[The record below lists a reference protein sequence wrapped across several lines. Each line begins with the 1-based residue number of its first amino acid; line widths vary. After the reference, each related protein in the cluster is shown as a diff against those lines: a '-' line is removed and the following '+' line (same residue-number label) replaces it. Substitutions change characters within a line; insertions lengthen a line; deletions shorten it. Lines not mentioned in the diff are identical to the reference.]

1 MADAP
6 IAKIELHHVALPT
19 RREHKWTGLTEPIG
33 GYVLVKMTDA
43 AGVAGW
49 GEAPALKDWGGEF
62 GRYFGES
69 PGTTILVID
78 QYLAPAVQGCLP
90 GEIAELHA
98 RMDRAIKGYPYAKA
112 AVEFAA
118 YDLAGKQCGLPVH
131 RLLGGASRRRIAV
144 THSIG
149 ILGFEE
155 AEREVAKVATEGIR
169 TIKIKVGVDPDR
181 DVEMVRRVRET
192 VGPKMALCV
201 DANQGYRTPGEAI
214 RTLRRMERLDLIY
227 FEQPVEGIERLAEV
241 ARAIDVPV
249 MADESAWNAHDV
261 IQIIE
266 KRAAQIVS
274 IYTTKPGGLYH
285 AMEVAAVARAAGI
298 ICNVNGSVETGV
310 GNLANL
316 QLAAA
321 APAAVLSCVVP
332 VSTPA
337 EAQSGQIAGIYYKD
351 DLIAEPMRYAD
362 GDIELP
368 IGVGMGIAVDEGK
381 IRKYAVAGH
390 DSNL

>member
-1 MADAP
+1 MAEAP
-6 IAKIELHHVALPT
+6 IAAVELHPIALPT

-43 AGVAGW
+43 AGAAGW

-69 PGTTILVID
+69 PGTTVEVITRH
-78 QYLAPAVQGCLP
+78 LAPAVAGCLP
-90 GEIAELHA
+90 GQIVELHE

-118 YDLAGKQCGLPVH
+118 YDLAGRQCGLPVH
-131 RLLGGASRRRIAV
+131 RLLGGAIRRKIPV

-149 ILGFEE
+149 LLGFEE
-155 AEREVAKVATEGIR
+155 AEREVAQVAQEGIR

-181 DVEMVRRVRET
+181 DVEMVRRIRET
-192 VGPKMALCV
+192 VGGGIALCC
-201 DANQGYRTPGEAI
+201 DANMGYRTPGEAI
-214 RTLRRMERLDLIY
+214 RTFRRMERYELIY
-227 FEQPVEGIERLAEV
+227 FEQPVEGIARLAEV
-241 ARAIDVPV
+241 ARAIDAPV

-261 IQIIE
+261 IEIIE

-274 IYTTKPGGLYH
+274 IYTTKPGGLYR
-285 AMEVAAVARAAGI
+285 AMEVAAVARAGGL
-298 ICNVNGSVETGV
+298 ICNVNGSVETGI

-321 APAAVLSCVVP
+321 APAVVLSCVVP

-337 EAQSGQIAGIYYKD
+337 EQQSGQIAGIYYQD
-351 DLIAEPMRYAD
+351 DLIAEPMRLVD
-362 GDIELP
+362 GAIELP
-368 IGVGMGIAVDEGK
+368 AGPGMGIAADAAK
-381 IRKYAVAGH
+381 IARYRVGERQV
-390 DSNL
+390 S

>member
-1 MADAP
+1 MTERP
-6 IAKIELHHVALPT
+6 IVAIETYHIALPT

-33 GYVLVKMTDA
+33 GYVLVKISDDA
-43 AGVAGW
+43 GLAGW

-69 PGTTILVID
+69 FATTIEIITR
-78 QYLAPAVQGCLP
+78 YLAPAVKGCMP

-98 RMDRAIKGYPYAKA
+98 RMDRVIKGYPYAKA

-118 YDLAGKQCGLPVH
+118 YDLAGRQWGLPVH
-131 RLLGGASRRRIAV
+131 RLLGGAVRRRIPV

-149 ILGFEE
+149 LIGAEE
-155 AEREVAKVATEGIR
+155 AEREVAQVAKEGVR

-181 DVEMVRRVRET
+181 DVDMVRRIRET
-192 VGPKMALCV
+192 VGSGVALCV
-201 DANQGYRTPGEAI
+201 DANEGYRTPGEAI
-214 RTLRRMERLDLIY
+214 RTWRRMEKFDLIY
-227 FEQPVEGIERLAEV
+227 FEQPVQGIERLAEV
-241 ARAIDVPV
+241 ARAIDAPV

-274 IYTTKPGGLYH
+274 IYTTKPGGLYR

-298 ICNVNGSVETGV
+298 ICNVNGSAELGI

-316 QLAAA
+316 ALAAA
-321 APAAVLSCVVP
+321 APAVTLACVVP

-337 EAQSGQIAGIYYKD
+337 QAQSPGNVAGIYYTD
-351 DLIAEPMRYAD
+351 DLITEPMRFVD
-362 GDIELP
+362 GAIDLP
-368 IGVGMGIAVDEGK
+368 SGPGMGIPVDEAK
-381 IRKYAVAGH
+381 IRQYTVETVKMG
-390 DSNL
+390 

>member
-1 MADAP
+1 MAEAP
-6 IAKIELHHVALPT
+6 IASIELHHIALPT

-33 GYVLVKMTDA
+33 GYVLVKMTDE
-43 AGVAGW
+43 AGLAGW
-49 GEAPALKDWGGEF
+49 GEAPVLKDWGGEF

-69 PGTTILVID
+69 PGTTTHVITL
-78 QYLAPAVQGCLP
+78 YLAPAIKGCVP
-90 GEIAELHA
+90 GQIVELHA
-98 RMDRAIKGYPYAKA
+98 RMDSAIKGFPYAKA

-118 YDLAGKQCGLPVH
+118 YDLAGKQYALPVH
-131 RLLGGASRRRIAV
+131 RLLGGAIRRKIPV

-149 ILGFEE
+149 LLGFEE
-155 AEREVAKVATEGIR
+155 AEREVAQAAREGIR

-192 VGPKMALCV
+192 VGPGMALCV

-214 RTLRRMERLDLIY
+214 RTLRRMERFDLIY

-261 IQIIE
+261 IQIVE
-266 KRAAQIVS
+266 RRAAQIVS
-274 IYTTKPGGLYH
+274 IYTTKPGGLYR
-285 AMEVAAVARAAGI
+285 AMEVAAVARAAGL

-321 APAAVLSCVVP
+321 APAVVLSCVVP

-337 EAQSGQIAGIYYKD
+337 EAQSGNVAGIYYKD
-351 DLIAEPMRYAD
+351 DLIAEPMRFAD
-362 GDIELP
+362 GAIELP
-368 IGVGMGIAVDEGK
+368 HGAGMGIAVDEAKVRRYSVGTTS
-381 IRKYAVAGH
+381 AG
-390 DSNL
+390 